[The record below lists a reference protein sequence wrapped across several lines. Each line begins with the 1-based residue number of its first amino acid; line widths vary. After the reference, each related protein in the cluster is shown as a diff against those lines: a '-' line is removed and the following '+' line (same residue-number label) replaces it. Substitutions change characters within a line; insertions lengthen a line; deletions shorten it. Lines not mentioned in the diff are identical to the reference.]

1 VLPLT
6 GGLVDYGFA
15 PGSTAQD
22 RRARNLFARR
32 ANTKLVAPKSLA
44 TVRGFAEL
52 LRTSGTVTR
61 PIDDALIGA
70 HANSEGWIFI
80 PMFAKQKGG
89 TNFETLEKTLAD
101 PAKSIAIDDTVIG
114 YSTGDPIMHS
124 LHFKG
129 CNIGKAPA
137 FLTKFRE
144 ALGDHVM
151 VTAPKHFH
159 GIYENTAYGTFEYMA
174 YEFQVRN
181 KTYFPNRAAIL
192 AAFEGGGFTYLDG
205 TDVPTA
211 DWSGW
216 VPAKKV
222 NKSVTTPLSSTLGVT
237 IGKRKTIETER
248 QYRVT
253 PLKFTWSITYS
264 GGPPPKTTAD
274 QQAAFEASVGADDG
288 FQSTHDYPW
297 YERLGYADLAEF
309 FAGYT
314 WKHSAPKKTL
324 FTTGTRVEYTVLLP
338 ITDAAGDLVFNFHPL
353 STTPYAPVTNLSE
366 TDSDYFE
373 QV

>member
-1 VLPLT
+1 M
-6 GGLVDYGFA
+6 DYGFA
-15 PGSTAQD
+15 PGATKQD
-22 RRARNLFARR
+22 GRARRLFARR
-32 ANTKLVAPKSLA
+32 ANTTLVAPKSLA
-44 TVRGFAEL
+44 TVRGFADFL
-52 LRTSGTVTR
+52 LTSGTVTR
-61 PIDDALIGA
+61 PIDDALIAA

-89 TNFETLEKTLAD
+89 TNFETLEKTLSD

-114 YSTGDPIMHS
+114 YTPGDPIMHS
-124 LHFKG
+124 VHFKG
-129 CNIGKAPA
+129 CNIGKAPP

-144 ALGDHVM
+144 ALGGNVM

-159 GIYENTAYGTFEYMA
+159 GIYEHTAYGTFEYMA

-181 KTYFPNRAAIL
+181 KTYFPSRAAIL
-192 AAFEGGGFTYLDG
+192 TAFDGGGFAYIDG
-205 TDVPTA
+205 TPVPTT
-211 DWSGW
+211 DWPKW
-216 VPAKKV
+216 VPKKKV
-222 NKSVTTPLSSTLGVT
+222 SKSVTTPLNAKLGVT

-248 QYRVT
+248 EYRVK
-253 PLKFTWSITYS
+253 PLKFSWSITYS
-264 GGPPPKTTAD
+264 GGAPPATTAAR
-274 QQAAFEASVGADDG
+274 QAAFEASVSGDAG

-297 YERLGYADLAEF
+297 YERLGYADVTEF

-314 WKHSAPKKTL
+314 WTHSVKKNTL
-324 FTTGTRVEYTVLLP
+324 YTTGTRVEYTILLP

-353 STTPYAPVTNLSE
+353 STTPYTAITNLNE